1 MDLAKLDA
9 SITRFKARTIELDA
23 KRHTLVRIDKP
34 PKSYESAHIEKKK
47 VGKVLPS
54 STCRCNAKTMEGR
67 QCGFKATHGD
77 FCKKHAI
84 KT

>member
-1 MDLAKLDA
+1 MDLAKFEA
-9 SITRFKARTIELDA
+9 SAARFKARTIELDA
-23 KRHTLVRIDKP
+23 KRHRLVRIDKP
-34 PKSYESAHIEKKK
+34 PKSYETAHMEKKS
-47 VGKVLPS
+47 GKTLPAAS
-54 STCRCNAKTMEGR
+54 CRCQAKTMEGK

>member
-34 PKSYESAHIEKKK
+34 PKSYESAHIEKKP
-47 VGKVLPS
+47 VRTLPVA
-54 STCRCNAKTMEGR
+54 TCRCQAKTMEGR
-67 QCGFKATHGD
+67 QCGFKATCGN